1 MEKLREIIVA
11 ILEEMG
17 FIIFEK
23 EEKDFNIGDYITDS
37 IQFIGFIINIEQVLG
52 MELTDDFLR
61 FEVLTSVNG
70 LSNKLM
76 DFCEQNNIEVQK
88 LEVTAECI
96 NNNID

>member
-1 MEKLREIIVA
+1 MERMRDVIVK

-37 IQFIGFIINIEQVLG
+37 IQFIGFVINIEQVLG
-52 MELTDDFLR
+52 RELTDDFLR
-61 FEVLTSVNG
+61 FEVLTSANG

-76 DFCEQNNIEVQK
+76 DFCEQNKIEVQK
-88 LEVTAECI
+88 LEVTAKCI
-96 NNNID
+96 NNHID

>member
-1 MEKLREIIVA
+1 MEKLREIIVT

-17 FIIFEK
+17 FVIFEK
-23 EEKDFNIGDYITDS
+23 EEMDFNIGDYITDS
-37 IQFIGFIINIEQVLG
+37 IQFIGFILNIEQVLG

-61 FEVLTSVNG
+61 FEVLISVNG

-76 DFCEQNNIEVQK
+76 DFCELNNVEVQK

-96 NNNID
+96 NNYID

>member
-1 MEKLREIIVA
+1 MEKLREIIVT

-17 FIIFEK
+17 FVIFEK
-23 EEKDFNIGDYITDS
+23 EEMDFNIGDYITDS
-37 IQFIGFIINIEQVLG
+37 IQFIGFILNIEQVLG

-61 FEVLTSVNG
+61 FEVLISVNG

-76 DFCEQNNIEVQK
+76 DFCELNNIEVQK

-96 NNNID
+96 NNYID